1 LFWDLLISRIGD
13 VCIPC
18 NPTRCPRHVQPA
30 TRTEAP
36 LIWENQQSMDWFK
49 GKFTGNPW
57 VFTIK
62 FVGFS
67 GVNFPKNQSIETQM
81 GSLDFTKQFMF
92 SSLLQKLGER
102 NLGQI
107 WGFHPKRRDRAGME

>member
-1 LFWDLLISRIGD
+1 
-13 VCIPC
+13 
-18 NPTRCPRHVQPA
+18 
-30 TRTEAP
+30 
-36 LIWENQQSMDWFK
+36 M
-49 GKFTGNPW
+49 

-67 GVNFPKNQSIETQM
+67 GENFPKNQSIETKM

-92 SSLLQKLGER
+92 SSLLQKLGKR

-107 WGFHPKRRDRAGME
+107 WGFRPKRRENGDGMMVMVGVTPNCDSSMSKNLFQWFSDAIPGLVMMKSKKRPGYAGDVVARPKNK